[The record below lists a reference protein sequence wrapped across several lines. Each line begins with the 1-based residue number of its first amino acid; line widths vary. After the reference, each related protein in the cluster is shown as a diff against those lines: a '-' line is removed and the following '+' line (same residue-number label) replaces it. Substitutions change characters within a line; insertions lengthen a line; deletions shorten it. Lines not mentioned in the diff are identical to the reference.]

1 MTAITGQDYLSSMGI
16 KSTANSSAPSGTL
29 DQNSFLKLMTT
40 QLQTQDPFDP
50 IDNTQMVAQMAQFSQ
65 VSGIAEINQ
74 SLKTMAADIATAR
87 VGNVATWIGHAA
99 LVNSST
105 ATPLADGSY
114 AFEADLP
121 KDATNVQ
128 IDLVDST
135 GAVVHSEN
143 LGAQSAGTLGYSWDG
158 KDAEGDVVTTKPLK
172 VMITAYGNEGAM
184 KTGVA
189 SWTMIN
195 GVQSPAAGGAAQLIT
210 PLGIVKPEEALR
222 LA

>member
-1 MTAITGQDYLSSMGI
+1 MTAITGQDYL
-16 KSTANSSAPSGTL
+16 NSLGVTSNPNASAPSGVL

-50 IDNTQMVAQMAQFSQ
+50 VDNTQMVAQMAQFSQ

-74 SLKTMAADIATAR
+74 SLKTMAEDLASAR
-87 VGNVATWIGHAA
+87 VGNVATWIGRAA
-99 LVNSST
+99 LVSSST

-114 AFEADLP
+114 AFEAELP
-121 KDATNVQ
+121 EDATNVQ
-128 IDLVDST
+128 IDLVDAS

-143 LGAQSAGTLGYSWDG
+143 LADEAAGTLGYTWDG
-158 KDAEGDVVTTKPLK
+158 KDADGNVVSSAPLK
-172 VMITAYGNEGAM
+172 VMITAYGADGLM
-184 KTGVA
+184 DTTVS
-189 SWTMIN
+189 SWTMVN

>member
-1 MTAITGQDYLSSMGI
+1 MTAITGQDYLNSLGVT
-16 KSTANSSAPSGTL
+16 KNANASAPSGVM

-50 IDNTQMVAQMAQFSQ
+50 VDNTQMVAQMAQFSQ

-74 SLKTMAADIATAR
+74 SLKTMAADLATAR
-87 VGNVATWIGHAA
+87 VGNVATWIGRAA
-99 LVNSST
+99 LVASST
-105 ATPLADGSY
+105 TTPLADGSY
-114 AFEADLP
+114 AFEAELP

-128 IDLVDST
+128 IDLVDAT

-143 LGAQSAGTLGYSWDG
+143 LAAEPAGTLGYSWDG
-158 KDAEGDVVTTKPLK
+158 KDGEGNVLSSGPLK
-172 VMITAYGNEGAM
+172 VMITAYGDEGLM
-184 KTGVA
+184 DTSV
-189 SWTMIN
+189 STWTMVN

-210 PLGIVKPEEALR
+210 PLGIVKPQEALR

>member
-1 MTAITGQDYLSSMGI
+1 MTAITGQDYLNSMGI
-16 KSTANSSAPSGTL
+16 KSNANASAPSGTL

-40 QLQTQDPFDP
+40 QLKTQDPFDP
-50 IDNTQMVAQMAQFSQ
+50 VDNTQMVAQMAQFSQ
-65 VSGIAEINQ
+65 VAGIAEINK
-74 SLKTMAADIATAR
+74 SLKTMATDIATAR
-87 VGNVATWIGHAA
+87 VGNVANWIGRAA
-99 LVNSST
+99 LVSSST

-114 AFEADLP
+114 AFEAELP

-143 LGAQSAGTLGYSWDG
+143 IGAEKAGTVGYSWDG
-158 KDAEGDVVTTKPLK
+158 KDADGNVVTTKPLK
-172 VMITAYGNEGAM
+172 VMVSAYGDEGAM
-184 KTGVA
+184 KTSVS

-195 GVQSPAAGGAAQLIT
+195 GVQSPAAGGGAQLIT